1 MFYGTNKKGR
11 PISCPAMGKVRL
23 YDDDEATLGFISY

>member
-23 YDDDEATLGFISY
+23 YDDEATLGFISY